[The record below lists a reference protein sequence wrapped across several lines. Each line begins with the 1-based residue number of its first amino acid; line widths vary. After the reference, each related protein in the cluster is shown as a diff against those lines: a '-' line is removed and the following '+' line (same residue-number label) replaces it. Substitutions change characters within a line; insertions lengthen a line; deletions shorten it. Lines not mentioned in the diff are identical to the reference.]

1 MPAPWRGPSRTSTI
15 KTEAYR
21 TDAMATQKFKGPDGK
36 DHDATPVGF
45 QNAREYWN
53 EYLLDDGTII
63 RLKLVATEVLRI
75 EDMRDANGAPVYVVK
90 STNVLVANAPT
101 LPGDLKP

>member
-1 MPAPWRGPSRTSTI
+1 MKR
-15 KTEAYR
+15 EASSAR
-21 TDAMATQKFKGPDGK
+21 RMATQKIKGPDGK

-63 RLKLVATEVLRI
+63 RLKLIATEVLRI
-75 EDMRDANGAPVYVVK
+75 EGMRDANGGPVYVVK
-90 STNVLVANAPT
+90 STNVIVANAPDV
-101 LPGDLKP
+101 PGGLKP

>member
-1 MPAPWRGPSRTSTI
+1 MP
-15 KTEAYR
+15 
-21 TDAMATQKFKGPDGK
+21 TQRIRGPDGK
-36 DHDATPVGF
+36 DHDATSVGF

-63 RLKLVATEVLRI
+63 RLKLVATEVLRV

-90 STNVLVANAPT
+90 STNVMTANVAEAP
-101 LPGDLKP
+101 GGRK

>member
-1 MPAPWRGPSRTSTI
+1 
-15 KTEAYR
+15 
-21 TDAMATQKFKGPDGK
+21 MAIQKIKGPDGK

-63 RLKLVATEVLRI
+63 RLKLVATEVLRVD
-75 EDMRDANGAPVYVVK
+75 DMLDANGAPIYVVK
-90 STNVLVANAPT
+90 STNVMTANPPEH
-101 LPGDLKP
+101 PGGRK

>member
-1 MPAPWRGPSRTSTI
+1 
-15 KTEAYR
+15 
-21 TDAMATQKFKGPDGK
+21 MAVQKIRGPDGK

-63 RLKLVATEVLRI
+63 RLKLVATEVLRV
-75 EDMRDANGAPVYVVK
+75 EDMRDANGAHVYVVK
-90 STNVLVANAPT
+90 STNVVVANAPEA
-101 LPGDLKP
+101 PGGRK